1 MTTKAIIV
9 AAGPSSRLYPIT
21 DGKPKCLLDVGGKTI
36 MERQLEVL
44 RQSGIDRTAVVR
56 GYKGDLINYPGLTYY
71 ENTDYM
77 NNNILASLFFAEK
90 EMDDAFLFSYSDIIY
105 GRELVES
112 LLRSKADIG
121 LTVDVDWA
129 PHYVNRRKHPV
140 EEAELVQVKNDKIVK
155 IGKDVTAEGSHGE
168 FIGLAKFS
176 EKGAEI
182 LKSEYDRLL
191 REFNDD
197 PQRPFQN
204 AAQFKMAYLTDM
216 VQELIGR
223 GHDVVNVDIR
233 GNWSE
238 IDTDEDLEK
247 ARRRWR

>member
-1 MTTKAIIV
+1 MNTIIV

-44 RQSGIDRTAVVR
+44 RQSGVDRIAIVR

-71 ENTDYM
+71 ENTDYV
-77 NNNILASLFFAEK
+77 NSNILASLFFAEK
-90 EMDDAFLFSYSDIIY
+90 EMDEAFLFSYSDIIY
-105 GRELVES
+105 GKEVIES

-121 LTVDVDWA
+121 LIVDVDWA
-129 PHYVNRRKHPV
+129 PHYVNRKKHPV
-140 EEAELVQVKNDKIVK
+140 EEAELVEVQRGKIVR
-155 IGKDVTAEGSHGE
+155 IGKDIAAEDSHGE

-176 EKGAEI
+176 RKGAKI
-182 LKSEYDRLL
+182 LKSEYGRLL
-191 REFNDD
+191 REFDNDL
-197 PQRPFQN
+197 QRPFQN
-204 AAQFKMAYLTDM
+204 AAQFRKAYLTDM
-216 VQELIGR
+216 MQELIGR
-223 GHDVVNVDIR
+223 GYDVVNVDIR

-238 IDTDEDLEK
+238 IDTDEDLER